1 MSLVNESIQYDV
13 KNFWE
18 VNPQLVY
25 IAPFN
30 SLYAT
35 DKSKEK
41 EKSSK
46 DMWCIF
52 FMTDPDEEKNK
63 FYRIP
68 EKERLEMLKEIY
80 HPAFKEEDELIAE
93 CILKYPSICMTA
105 VERALKDEKDALAK
119 RAKFLASAEYDYG
132 TMKDLDNAFSK
143 TSKIYE
149 NFEAIEERFLKQ
161 KSHSRVKGGRRES
174 ASEKGLI

>member
-1 MSLVNESIQYDV
+1 MSLVNESIQYDI

-25 IAPFN
+25 IPPFS

-41 EKSSK
+41 TKSSK

-52 FMTDPDEEKNK
+52 FMSDPDEEKNK

-68 EKERLEMLKEIY
+68 EKERLEMLKEVY
-80 HPAFKEEDELIAE
+80 NPEFDVENELVSE
-93 CILKYPSICMTA
+93 CIIKYPSICLTA

-119 RAKFLASAEYDYG
+119 RAVFLAKADYNYD

-161 KSHSRVKGGRRES
+161 KNQSRVKGGRRES

>member
-1 MSLVNESIQYDV
+1 MVNDSIQYEV

-18 VNPQLVY
+18 ANPQL
-25 IAPFN
+25 IIMPPFSN
-30 SLYAT
+30 LYST
-35 DKSKEK
+35 DKSKDK

-46 DMWCIF
+46 DMWCVF
-52 FMTDPDEEKNK
+52 FMSDPDEEKNL

-68 EKERLEMLKEIY
+68 ESERLTMLKEVYNPTFDI
-80 HPAFKEEDELIAE
+80 EDELI
-93 CILKYPSICMTA
+93 LKALDAYPVLCLTA
-105 VERALKDEKDALAK
+105 VERALKGEKDALAK
-119 RAKFLASAEYDYG
+119 RAVFLQKAEYDFE

-161 KSHSRVKGGRRES
+161 KNQSRVKGGRRES